1 MIFID
6 TTHCRLAPDERTN
19 KEVIVIGAVVCV
31 VVALVAFRIGVNHK
45 KKKRGY
51 EQVSIED
58 VESTSLCRV
67 TKMCKKKKL
76 SPKAGAQ
83 QGKNSDDAASD
94 DATIDATPSKSFSKS
109 MIKKEIHL

>member
-58 VESTSLCRV
+58 VESTSLCPRDQDV
-67 TKMCKKKKL
+67 QEEEAL
-76 SPKAGAQ
+76 AQGRRAAGQ
-83 QGKNSDDAASD
+83 EQRRRGVR
-94 DATIDATPSKSFSKS
+94 
-109 MIKKEIHL
+109 

>member
-6 TTHCRLAPDERTN
+6 TTHCRLAPDETTN

-31 VVALVAFRIGVNHK
+31 IVALVAFRIGVNHK

-58 VESTSLCRV
+58 VERTSLCRV
-67 TKMCKKKKL
+67 TKMCKKKL

-94 DATIDATPSKSFSKS
+94 DATMDATPSKSFSKS
-109 MIKKEIHL
+109 MVKKEIHL